1 MGVRGLESFIKENRT
16 SLCRTIS
23 LSASDHSED
32 RERTP
37 VIVDAWGIVF
47 KLYLDS
53 LPWTSGGEYLR
64 YYQAVKRLVTA
75 WRRVGLEPI
84 FVFDGPAPAEK
95 HDTLVQRG
103 QEKIVACQ
111 LFYTTSVTSRSAP
124 SFSRQSGG
132 VVLPFFASHAFI
144 LALHRLDVKT
154 HFVPQGEADGVC
166 VVMADKIGGYVLGRD
181 SDFPVLVG
189 RTERCKGYV
198 PLNMINWI
206 EGEIVI
212 PPTPAS
218 SFAPSQDGKYR
229 PSGMRSSVA
238 NQQSFQP
245 VQNGR
250 RNQPYHPDHRQSSLL
265 PSPSFKNPT
274 LVLTIIPPQ
283 ALRHRLRLPATHL
296 PLFASLCGTD
306 YTPPSI
312 TQQFFEPSLSVVQR
326 IEKAARVLREQ
337 LYSPSNQLS
346 SGGGKS
352 GTFTPNPADQVVQ
365 LVKKVV
371 KKLCIYPFD
380 TEQAL
385 DETVDIVIEAALQY
399 QLPHSGV
406 CCSVYPFCGELD
418 PMGCQTPVNMPGDG
432 FIDDAVPPV
441 TPPSSGSDYKK
452 KAKEA
457 YAEARRR
464 GLLSSINHGWLSPD
478 RVYLW
483 HVLEDPSGPNWKG
496 TEGSR
501 GIRSAAWGIAEEGLG
516 GLRWQEE
523 EEEEEE
529 ENHDASGR
537 EAVQTEA
544 VPSPAARLVAEEG
557 ADQDSKTEDKAL
569 RHLLGVDQS
578 ETNSEAGGVQSE
590 GTTLVDADITL
601 NHASFSD
608 PAKDPVRAITEWS
621 RQGSSKRIGP
631 SSLPLPPLR
640 NIGYDD
646 PPPCLRP
653 LDERLRLYL
662 VPLYS
667 DTPAI
672 IALPISIQPL
682 VATIRFC
689 VIDASKRVSNKT
701 DVHMWRRD
709 ETAAILRASLGTYSL
724 WLKEFRSEGSYKN
737 QKDPEEAKALGEGGG
752 RNWPLLETRNSVLIA
767 HLGSVWA
774 DAHTLAQALL
784 LMPSIA
790 SPPKRGSTS
799 VDSDDWSDIGLTH
812 IAPYVFYGGI
822 NLHLLLSKI
831 EPSAGTGWTWGS
843 NEQGMF
849 DRCWAALIDGLE
861 DGVIVGLKREMASTG
876 SNGSAHNTAGLQ
888 ADESVAE
895 EKQKKSK
902 KNKNKRKSHEKSQ
915 DDLLLASPSATKGG
929 AKGKGQGKNLI
940 QSKGGRFDLLDGLAM

>member
-32 RERTP
+32 KERTP
-37 VIVDAWGIVF
+37 VIVDAWSIVF

-64 YYQAVKRLVTA
+64 FYQTVKRLVNA

-95 HDTLVQRG
+95 HETLIQRG

-166 VVMADKIGGYVLGRD
+166 VVMADKIGGYVLSRD

-198 PLNMINWI
+198 PLNMLNWI
-206 EGEIVI
+206 EGEII
-212 PPTPAS
+212 PPTSSSSTSAS
-218 SFAPSQDGKYR
+218 ASVFPPDGKYR
-229 PSGMRSSVA
+229 PPGMRA
-238 NQQSFQP
+238 AMTNQQSFQP
-245 VQNGR
+245 VQNNR
-250 RNQPYHPDHRQSSLL
+250 RGQAYHPDHRHSSLL
-265 PSPSFKNPT
+265 PSPSFENPT
-274 LVLTIIPPQ
+274 LVLTTIPPQ

-326 IEKAARVLREQ
+326 IEKAARILREQ
-337 LYSPSNQLS
+337 LYSPSNQQPS
-346 SGGGKS
+346 SGRS
-352 GTFTPNPADQVVQ
+352 GTPTPNPADQVVQ
-365 LVKKVV
+365 LVKKVI
-371 KKLCIYPFD
+371 KKLCIYPYD

-399 QLPHSGV
+399 QLPHGGV
-406 CCSVYPFCGELD
+406 CCSIYPFCGELD
-418 PMGCQTPVNMPGDG
+418 PMGCQTPISMPDIASIEGV
-432 FIDDAVPPV
+432 VPPV

-457 YAEARRR
+457 YAEARRM

-483 HVLEDPSGPNWKG
+483 HVLEDPSGPNWKC

-501 GIRSAAWGIAEEGLG
+501 GIRSTAWGVAEEGLG
-516 GLRWQEE
+516 GLRWPEE
-523 EEEEEE
+523 DMSNGDDLRPSSAQSRAVE
-529 ENHDASGR
+529 AS
-537 EAVQTEA
+537 
-544 VPSPAARLVAEEG
+544 PN
-557 ADQDSKTEDKAL
+557 DSKIEDKAL
-569 RHLLGVDQS
+569 RRLLGVDQS
-578 ETNSEAGGVQSE
+578 ETNSEAGDIPSE
-590 GTTLVDADITL
+590 GTTLVNSNVSINQDS
-601 NHASFSD
+601 SFAAEET
-608 PAKDPVRAITEWS
+608 PRAIIEWC
-621 RQGSSKRIGP
+621 RQGASKRIGP
-631 SSLPLPPLR
+631 SALPLPPLR
-640 NIGYDD
+640 DTGYDG
-646 PPPCLRP
+646 PPTCLLP
-653 LDERLRLYL
+653 YENRLKLYL
-662 VPLYS
+662 DPLHS

-672 IALPISIQPL
+672 NALPISIQPL
-682 VATIRFC
+682 IATIRFC
-689 VIDASKRVSNKT
+689 VIDASARTSGKT
-701 DVHMWRRD
+701 DAHKWRRD
-709 ETAAILRASLGTYSL
+709 ETAAILRASLGTYSM
-724 WLKEFRSEGSYKN
+724 WLKDLRSEEPSSAVIRGGSKT
-737 QKDPEEAKALGEGGG
+737 LGEGG
-752 RNWPLLETRNSVLIA
+752 RNWPLLETRNSTLIA
-767 HLGSVWA
+767 HLGSAWA

-790 SPPKRGSTS
+790 SPTVIASTTIAGAE
-799 VDSDDWSDIGLTH
+799 DTDGFWDIGPTH
-812 IAPYVFYGGI
+812 IIPYVFYSGI
-822 NLHLLLSKI
+822 NFHLLLSKT
-831 EPSAGTGWTWGS
+831 EPGAGTGWVWGKE
-843 NEQGMF
+843 EQGMF

-861 DGVIVGLKREMASTG
+861 EGVIVGLKREVVPAVS
-876 SNGSAHNTAGLQ
+876 GSAANVDGDGTEGIVTTGE
-888 ADESVAE
+888 ADE
-895 EKQKKSK
+895 KKRSK
-902 KNKNKRKSHEKSQ
+902 KNKRKSHEKSQ
-915 DDLLLASPSATKGG
+915 DDLLLASASATKGG
-929 AKGKGQGKNLI
+929 SKGKGQGKT
-940 QSKGGRFDLLDGLAM
+940 QSKGGRFDILDGLSM